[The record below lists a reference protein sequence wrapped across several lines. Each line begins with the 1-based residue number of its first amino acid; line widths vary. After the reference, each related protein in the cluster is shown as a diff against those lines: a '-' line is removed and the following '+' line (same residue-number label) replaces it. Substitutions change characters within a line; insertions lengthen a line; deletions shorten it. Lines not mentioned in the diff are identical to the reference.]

1 MSTLRNIGRQP
12 TRTRRIARVA
22 AAIGLAANGLATACA
37 DGPTAPV
44 GAPAGAPARAL
55 AARLPG
61 TSISLGSSTTTSTS
75 TSTSSTTGA
84 GSTAAVTLTIT
95 PTTTATFTINAHR
108 VRIVAGS
115 ICDPAT
121 SGYGPGLWDAPCT
134 PASKTVTVQA
144 TSTVGADGH
153 PVVTFSPDL
162 RFVPGKVNTIWL
174 LDREAAAQQSGVLA
188 WCPTGGAACVDEG
201 ATDPSLVTRYT
212 ADGFAYRRLKHFSGY
227 TVTAGRRASMQ

>member
-1 MSTLRNIGRQP
+1 MSTLRNIGQRP
-12 TRTRRIARVA
+12 GRTRHVARVA
-22 AAIGLAANGLATACA
+22 AAIGLAATGLVTACA
-37 DGPTAPV
+37 DGPTAPASV
-44 GAPAGAPARAL
+44 PAGAPARAL
-55 AARLPG
+55 ATIQLG
-61 TSISLGSSTTTSTS
+61 TSSPTGTSTTTPT
-75 TSTSSTTGA
+75 TTTTSSATGA
-84 GSTAAVTLTIT
+84 GSTSAVTLTIT

-134 PASKTVTVQA
+134 PASKTVTVKA
-144 TSTVGADGH
+144 TAAVGADGH

-174 LDREAAAQQSGVLA
+174 LDRDAASQQAGVLA
-188 WCPTGGAACVDEG
+188 WCPTGGTACVDEG
-201 ATDPSLVTRYT
+201 ATDPSLVTRFT

-227 TVTAGRRASMQ
+227 TVTANRSAAR